1 MEKLDKEIDRMG
13 KMTKKSLEEAF
24 AGESQAHMKY
34 LIFSE
39 VARKEGMDN
48 IARLFDGIAYAEKV
62 HASNHARQLDMIGN
76 TSDNLQSGIEGE
88 DFEVHS
94 MYPAYHA
101 IAHIEKDKGAQQSI
115 HYALEAEK
123 IHSEMYK
130 DAQKVSKKGKDI
142 ELDELYICPVC
153 GFTHEGEPPER
164 CPVCGISSE
173 RFKEF

>member
-1 MEKLDKEIDRMG
+1 MG
-13 KMTKKSLEEAF
+13 KMTDKSLEEAF

-39 VARKEGMDN
+39 VAEREGLDN
-48 IARLFDGIAYAEKV
+48 IARLFKGIAYAEKV
-62 HASNHARQLDMIGN
+62 HATNHARQLDMIGN

-88 DFEVHS
+88 DFEVHD

-101 IAHIEKDKGAQQSI
+101 IAHLEEDKGAQQSI

-123 IHSEMYK
+123 IHSKMYK
-130 DAQKVSKKGKDI
+130 DAQKVSKEGKDI
-142 ELDELYICPVC
+142 DLDTLYICPVC
-153 GFTHEGEPPER
+153 GYTHEGEPPEK

-173 RFKEF
+173 RFKDF